1 MLNIISIETD
11 EDVPEWRGIEFSLNE
26 DVDYT
31 SLREDVDSFTALFD
45 WEHGFHKCLEKTIKS
60 DTKN

>member
-1 MLNIISIETD
+1 MLNIISREDD

-45 WEHGFHKCLEKTIKS
+45 WERGFHKCL
-60 DTKN
+60 